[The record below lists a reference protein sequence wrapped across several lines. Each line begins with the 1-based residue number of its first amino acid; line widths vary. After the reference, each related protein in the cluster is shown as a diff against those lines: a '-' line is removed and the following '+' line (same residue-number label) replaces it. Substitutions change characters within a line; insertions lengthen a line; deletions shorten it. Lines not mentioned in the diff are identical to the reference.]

1 MTQITINRSSEYV
14 NRMRRIH
21 IYIDGVKVGSVSD
34 GKSQTFDIAP
44 GNHTVK
50 AKIDW
55 CGSQEREIS
64 CNEGDHIQMKLA
76 GFTGGKFTSVK
87 HFALIIFLPLVFLFI
102 HMDNPVYQV
111 LEYVAKAMYVILG
124 VGMLYLFTI
133 GRNKYLQL
141 N

>member
-1 MTQITINRSSEYV
+1 MTQLTINRSSEYV
-14 NRMRRIH
+14 NKMRSIH

-34 GKSQTFDIAP
+34 GKSQTFDITP
-44 GNHTVK
+44 GKHTVK

-55 CGSQEREIS
+55 CGSQEKEIYCS
-64 CNEGDHIQMKLA
+64 EGDHTHMNLA
-76 GFTGGKFTSVK
+76 GFAGGKFTSVK
-87 HFALIIFLPLVFLFI
+87 HFLLIIFLPLIFLFI
-102 HMDNPVYQV
+102 HVENPVYQV
-111 LEYVAKAMYVILG
+111 FEYLAKAMYLILG